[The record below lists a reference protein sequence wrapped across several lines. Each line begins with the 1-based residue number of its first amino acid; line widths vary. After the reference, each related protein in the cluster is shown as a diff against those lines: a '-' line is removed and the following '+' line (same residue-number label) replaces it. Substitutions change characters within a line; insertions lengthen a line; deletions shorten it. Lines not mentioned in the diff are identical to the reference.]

1 MSADKQSPSRVAF
14 ITGASSGIGAAAVAA
29 FAAEGWDVI
38 FSARRKNRLD
48 ELKAKLHPK
57 FPNVAL
63 HPIVCDVNSDASVA
77 AALAVVKETYGKL
90 DALIN
95 NAGYGIYGS
104 VEGTSLESVKGNF
117 ETNVFGMLR
126 CTKAALPLLRAAT
139 EQNSRKWGASI
150 VNISSFVGRRAIP
163 NLSSY
168 CATKF
173 AMEAFSESLRVELW
187 DERIAVSVVNPGAT
201 STEFFDAAE
210 GTRPEGFSTPRMT
223 AETVAQY
230 ILKATRKPIRNIYL
244 TTEGKMGLFLQWLAP
259 SAMDQVMLR
268 KVWRKK

>member
-1 MSADKQSPSRVAF
+1 MANRRVAF
-14 ITGASSGIGAAAVAA
+14 ITGASSGIGAAATAV
-29 FAAEGWDVI
+29 FAGAGWDVV

-48 ELKAKLHPK
+48 ELKAKLQPK
-57 FPNVAL
+57 FPDATL
-63 HPIVCDVNSDASVA
+63 HPIVCDVNSDASVEA
-77 AALAVVKETYGKL
+77 AIAAVREKFGKL

-104 VEGTSLESVKGNF
+104 VEGTTLESVKGNF

-126 CTKAALPLLRAAT
+126 CTKAALPLLRKAKA
-139 EQNSRKWGASI
+139 QSSRKWGASI
-150 VNISSFVGRRAIP
+150 VNVSSFVGRRAIP

-168 CATKF
+168 SATKF

-187 DERIAVSVVNPGAT
+187 DEGIAVSVVNPGAT

-230 ILKATRKPIRNIYL
+230 VLKATRKPVRNIYL
-244 TTEGKMGLFLQWLAP
+244 TAEGKMGLFLQWLAP

-268 KVWRKK
+268 QVWRKK